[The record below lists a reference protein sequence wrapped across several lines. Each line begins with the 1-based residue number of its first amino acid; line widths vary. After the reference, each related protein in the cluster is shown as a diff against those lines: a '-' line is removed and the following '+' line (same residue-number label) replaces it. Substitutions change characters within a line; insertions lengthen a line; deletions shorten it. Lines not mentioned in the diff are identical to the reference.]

1 MTRNPVLQ
9 VISKIM
15 IPVILLFASYVQFH
29 GDFGPG
35 GGFQAGV
42 LFSAAFI
49 LFGVVFG
56 IESVVKV
63 LPQGVLRFF
72 IASGVLIY
80 GATGFVTLYKGGD
93 FLDYNVLSSHGPSGQ
108 HIGILVVELGVGITV
123 ASVVI
128 AIFIAFAERD

>member
-15 IPVILLFASYVQFH
+15 IPVILLFALYVQFH

-42 LFSAAFI
+42 LFAAAFI

>member
-42 LFSAAFI
+42 LFAAAFI

-56 IESVVKV
+56 IESVA
-63 LPQGVLRFF
+63 G
-72 IASGVLIY
+72 
-80 GATGFVTLYKGGD
+80 
-93 FLDYNVLSSHGPSGQ
+93 
-108 HIGILVVELGVGITV
+108 
-123 ASVVI
+123 
-128 AIFIAFAERD
+128 